1 MRIYL
6 DVCCFNRP
14 FDDQTQEKIHLESE
28 AVLIILSNSP
38 QHWELVGSEVIDF
51 EISKIPDEEGRKK
64 VKLLTRKIIE
74 KQKLTEKLIQ
84 RAKSIEEKGIK
95 PIDSLHIASAEF
107 LESDYMITTENKIIK
122 KYQQYREFFEKIKI
136 YNPISF
142 LTEEL

>member
-6 DVCCFNRP
+6 DLCCFNRP

-38 QHWELVGSEVIDF
+38 QRWELVGSEVIDF
-51 EISKIPDEEGRKK
+51 EISKIPEEERRKK
-64 VKLLTRKIIE
+64 VQLLTRSIKE

-84 RAKSIEEKGIK
+84 RAKSIEETGIK

-107 LESDYMITTENKIIK
+107 LESDYMITTDSKIIK
-122 KYQQYREFFEKIKI
+122 KYQQHREFFEKIKI